1 METAVVVPE
10 RVYGCSKCF
19 GCQDCLLCGT
29 VCLYDICS
37 CKADQKPITK
47 QRRKGKVKTAQKRL
61 FSLPPTS
68 PDDHKP
74 CLTSPAQVEFLKACN
89 DKFGY
94 QILFTSDFEFYFCST
109 CNSRFQKAK
118 KIESSLQEPLTSFES
133 QPYVEITTSLQEPL
147 TSFESHPYDEHTTSS
162 LQEPFTVESNSSC
175 DELATATSSL
185 QNSVFQSHSSSDS
198 MQNSSLLKSSS
209 FMSVEES
216 LDSTP
221 LHLQL
226 VVKKGD
232 GANLPMKR
240 VKISAQDFLSFECQV
255 EDHVQNICAST
266 LGSSKNI
273 ILSLSY
279 KPSNSRSLETSL
291 ADSDDFKIFLDEC
304 KKLTNSEKNMMVIAT
319 LKQQEIKKKKHAN
332 KKRVKGVLD
341 TVCYSF
347 MVVFF
352 FH

>member
-1 METAVVVPE
+1 MVVPE

-29 VCLYDICS
+29 VCLYDMCS
-37 CKADQKPITK
+37 CKADQKPITITK
-47 QRRKGKVKTAQKRL
+47 QKRKGKVKTAQKRL

-68 PDDHKP
+68 PGDHKP
-74 CLTSPAQVEFLKACN
+74 YVTTPAQVEFLKACN

-147 TSFESHPYDEHTTSS
+147 TSFESHSYVMHTTSS

-175 DELATATSSL
+175 DELATPTSSSL

-221 LHLQL
+221 LNLQL
-226 VVKKGD
+226 VVKGD
-232 GANLPMKR
+232 GVNLPMKR
-240 VKISAQDFLSFECQV
+240 VKISAQDFCPLSVKLKIMCRIF
-255 EDHVQNICAST
+255 
-266 LGSSKNI
+266 LP
-273 ILSLSY
+273 LSLVV
-279 KPSNSRSLETSL
+279 P
-291 ADSDDFKIFLDEC
+291 KILHCHYCINLPTHD
-304 KKLTNSEKNMMVIAT
+304 
-319 LKQQEIKKKKHAN
+319 H
-332 KKRVKGVLD
+332 
-341 TVCYSF
+341 
-347 MVVFF
+347 
-352 FH
+352 

>member
-29 VCLYDICS
+29 VCLYDMYS

-47 QRRKGKVKTAQKRL
+47 QKRKGKVKAAQKRL

-68 PDDHKP
+68 PGDHKP
-74 CLTSPAQVEFLKACN
+74 YVTTPAQVEFLKACN

-147 TSFESHPYDEHTTSS
+147 TSFESHSYVKHTTSS

-175 DELATATSSL
+175 DELATPTSSSL

-221 LHLQL
+221 LNLQL
-226 VVKKGD
+226 VVKGD
-232 GANLPMKR
+232 GVNLPMKR

-255 EDHVQNICAST
+255 EDHVQNMSASI

-273 ILSLSY
+273 ALSLSY

-319 LKQQEIKKKKHAN
+319 LKQQEIKKKKCAN
-332 KKRVKGVLD
+332 KKRVKGVLN
-341 TVCYSF
+341 TVCYTF